1 MTVHLDHGRALCRT
15 RVQCG
20 YDDAQGSE
28 EWSRVSLLKGRKK
41 TSPNTDLSLPE
52 KYPEKYPDGHP
63 VKTKKIEDLKMI
75 PYIPTEHRQ
84 FYEDLQ
90 DHVTAEYEQ

>member
-1 MTVHLDHGRALCRT
+1 MWLRYS
-15 RVQCG
+15 
-20 YDDAQGSE
+20 YDRSE
-28 EWSRVSLLKGRKK
+28 EWSQVSLLKGRKK

-52 KYPEKYPDGHP
+52 KYPDGHP
-63 VKTKKIEDLKMI
+63 VKTKKIEDLKKMI

-90 DHVTAEYEQ
+90 DHVTAENVSEDEYEQ